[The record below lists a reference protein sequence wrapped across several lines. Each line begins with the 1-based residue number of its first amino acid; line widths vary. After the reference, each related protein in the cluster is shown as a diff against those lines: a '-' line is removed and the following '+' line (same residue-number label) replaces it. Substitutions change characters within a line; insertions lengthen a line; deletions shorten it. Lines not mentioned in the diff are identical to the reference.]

1 MEQSLDD
8 VAEGHHKGSEFLKK
22 FYGPFKKLVAQKT
35 DEIQKSDVMKQR
47 ELGTDPASGLPV
59 IARIGRF
66 GPYVQLGHFNPEEKK
81 APKKRRK
88 KGEPAPPK
96 EVKPKLKSA
105 SLPKNVSIDNVTL
118 EQALRAYFVSTSDV
132 VSFLEELQSTG
143 KAFGTTVEVVSVS
156 STGEGKAAHLSIAL
170 KIDGSFDGV
179 VRTLGSLE
187 YSPRDIVVNDAA
199 LGISGKAHWT
209 ATAAITVGTR
219 AKPKVPA
226 PVKPAA
232 TASTTA
238 TTTP

>member
-1 MEQSLDD
+1 MTRGPLISLILAFVVLVASLGGYALWYASVSSLSARAASLATEIAAKQSD
-8 VAEGHHKGSEFLKK
+8 VARIAQAK
-22 FYGPFKKLVAQKT
+22 VA
-35 DEIQKSDVMKQR
+35 
-47 ELGTDPASGLPV
+47 L
-59 IARIGRF
+59 
-66 GPYVQLGHFNPEEKK
+66 
-81 APKKRRK
+81 
-88 KGEPAPPK
+88 
-96 EVKPKLKSA
+96 A
-105 SLPKNVSIDNVTL
+105 SLSKQ
-118 EQALRAYFVSTSDV
+118 EQTLRAYFVSTSDV

-179 VRTLGSLE
+179 VRTLGALE

-209 ATAAITVGTR
+209 ATALITVGTR
-219 AKPKVPA
+219 VKPKVPA